1 MSVSVL
7 QSSPD
12 VTVLRID
19 GDLTIH
25 GIQAVRDA
33 IPPLNTIRAMQLE
46 LADIGEI
53 DFSGLQL
60 LLALQKCVPLKIL
73 SVSPSVMTMARLFQ
87 VDSWFDLPPE
97 TPPEP

>member
-1 MSVSVL
+1 MPVSVL
-7 QSSPD
+7 QSSPE

-33 IPPLNTIRAMQLE
+33 IPPLNTVRSMQLE
-46 LADIGEI
+46 LAEIGEI

-97 TPPEP
+97 NPPEP

>member
-1 MSVSVL
+1 MPVSVL
-7 QSSPD
+7 QSSPE

-33 IPPLNTIRAMQLE
+33 MPPLNTVQSMQLE
-46 LADIGEI
+46 LGDIGEI

-73 SVSPSVMTMARLFQ
+73 SVSPSVLAMARLFQ
-87 VDSWFDLPPE
+87 VESWFDMPPE
-97 TPPEP
+97 ASPEQ